1 MGAGA
6 PEVGAGFSRLEGT
19 RWVWLSAAAFI
30 AAAILLPF
38 AGPSPLDLSR
48 VLARE
53 APDWSILVQLRL
65 SRTLLG
71 LFAGAALALGGCV
84 FQSMLRDALAT
95 PYTLGVSTGAS
106 LGAVVAIAAG
116 LGRDWRRV
124 RRLGGGHRRRRC
136 VLFFVLGTSVRD
148 HDISPFGLLL
158 AGVAI
163 NSVCS
168 ALILLVYGLSGMSAS
183 FAIARWLIGS
193 LDAIDYR
200 PLAVFIGVVSLLAML
215 IVRQAR
221 AWNLVAMGD
230 QWAATRGT
238 DVRRLMR
245 FGYLSGSVLAAVT
258 VAVTGPIGFIGLV
271 VPHLVRARVTA
282 DGRVLMPCAFFLG
295 GVLLAS
301 CDALGR
307 VVLAPAEVPAG
318 AITACVG
325 GPYLIWLA
333 RRRA

>member
-1 MGAGA
+1 M
-6 PEVGAGFSRLEGT
+6 
-19 RWVWLSAAAFI
+19 SAAAFV
-30 AAAILLPF
+30 AAAVLLPF
-38 AGPSPLDLSR
+38 AGPSPLDFSR

-106 LGAVVAIAAG
+106 LGAVLAIALGWDAAG
-116 LGRDWRRV
+116 GVPAIWIAAIA
-124 RRLGGGHRRRRC
+124 GAAG
-136 VLFFVLGTSVRD
+136 VLLIVLGASVRA
-148 HDISPFGLLL
+148 HELSPFGLLL
-158 AGVAI
+158 AGMAI

-168 ALILLVYGLSGMSAS
+168 ALILLVYGLSGMSAT

-200 PLAVFIGVVSLLAML
+200 PLMVFIALVSILALL
-215 IVRQAR
+215 IIGQAR
-221 AWNLVAMGD
+221 AWNLLALGD
-230 QWAATRGT
+230 HWAATRGA
-238 DVRRLMR
+238 DVRGMMR
-245 FGYLSGSVLAAVT
+245 FGFVSGSVLAAIT

-271 VPHLVRARVTA
+271 VPHLVRARLTG